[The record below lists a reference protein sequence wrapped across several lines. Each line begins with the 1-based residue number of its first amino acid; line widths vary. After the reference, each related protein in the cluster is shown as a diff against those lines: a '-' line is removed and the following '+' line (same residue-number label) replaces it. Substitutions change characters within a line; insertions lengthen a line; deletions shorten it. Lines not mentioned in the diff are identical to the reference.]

1 MSTEITP
8 FRIDVS
14 QHQLDDLNRRLD
26 TTRWTDGVPGVGWA
40 QGIPLDYTRELA
52 AYWRNTYDWRAQE
65 ARLNSFPQFRTEI
78 DGHNLHFIHVRSTE
92 ADALPLVLTHGWP
105 GSIVEF
111 LDVIGPLTDPVAHG
125 GAAEDAFHVVVPTIP
140 GFGLSGPAVG
150 WSTARAARAWAR
162 LMHRLGYHR
171 YAAHGEDTG
180 AAITR
185 QLAVI
190 DAEHL
195 VAMHLTMIASATVT
209 PETAD
214 PGNPAEQR
222 AVELAQRA
230 QYELGAYAM
239 LQATRPQTL
248 SYALTDSPV
257 GQLAWIV
264 ERFNDWTDS
273 TDAPEDAVD
282 RDAMLTNVMIYWLN
296 ATAGSSARY
305 YYEGAATWGTPEPET
320 PVPAAVAVMPHDLG
334 IPVRRIAERNHNIV
348 RWTEFDRGG
357 HFAAMEEPDL
367 IVDDLRATFRE
378 YRNQTATAQRA
389 ASGPTDIA
397 AETVGGTA

>member
-26 TTRWTDGVPGVGWA
+26 TTRWTDGLPGVGWA

-52 AYWRNTYDWRAQE
+52 EYWRNTYDWRAQE

-92 ADALPLVLTHGWP
+92 PDALPLVLTHGWP

-125 GAAEDAFHVVVPTIP
+125 GAAGDAFHVVVPTIP

-150 WSTARAARAWAR
+150 WSTARAARAWAQ

-264 ERFNDWTDS
+264 ERFKDWTDS

-389 ASGPTDIA
+389 VSGPTDIA

>member
-1 MSTEITP
+1 MSADITP
-8 FRIDVS
+8 FRINVP
-14 QHQLDDLNRRLD
+14 QVQLDDLHRRLEE
-26 TTRWTDGVPGVGWA
+26 TRWPDGVTGVGWA
-40 QGIPLDYTRELA
+40 QGIPLDYTQELVR
-52 AYWRNTYDWRAQE
+52 YWRTTYDWRAQE
-65 ARLNSFPQFRTEI
+65 ARLNAFPQFRTEI
-78 DGHNLHFIHVRSTE
+78 DGHDVHFIHVRS
-92 ADALPLVLTHGWP
+92 AVPGAMPLILTHGWP

-125 GAAEDAFHVVVPTIP
+125 GRAEDAFDVVVPTIP

-150 WSTARAARAWAR
+150 WSTSRAARAWAE
-162 LMHRLGYHR
+162 LMQRLGYDR

-180 AAITR
+180 AAISR
-185 QLAVI
+185 ELAVI
-190 DAEHL
+190 DPEHV
-195 VAMHLTMIASATVT
+195 VALHVTMIASATVT

-214 PGNPAEQR
+214 FDNPAEKR
-222 AVELAQRA
+222 ALQLAQRA

-239 LQATRPQTL
+239 LQSTRPQTL
-248 SYALTDSPV
+248 SYALADSPV

-264 ERFNDWTDS
+264 ERFKDWTDS
-273 TDAPEDAVD
+273 TDVPEDAVD

-296 ATAGSSARY
+296 GTAGSSARY
-305 YYEGAATWGTPEPET
+305 YYEGAATWGRPEPET
-320 PVPAAVAVMPHDLG
+320 DVPVAVAVLPQDLG

-378 YRNQTATAQRA
+378 YRK
-389 ASGPTDIA
+389 
-397 AETVGGTA
+397 